1 MSVVVVGAGIV
12 GASVAYHLARRG
24 APVTL
29 IDRAPAPATGATG
42 GSFAWIGGRGG
53 HWPGGAE
60 DLRGS
65 VLADHRRLEAELPD
79 VAVRWSGS
87 LRWDGAPVGA
97 EPGEGRFR
105 VGADGIRALEPGLRE
120 PPEWAVHTPSD
131 GGLDAVA
138 VTGALV
144 RAARG
149 LGARMV
155 LGAAGVALK
164 TVDGRVLGV
173 TSSAGFHP
181 ASTVVLAA
189 GTGVRGL
196 LTPLGL
202 ELPIEASPARLV
214 RLTAPSGLVRAIVA
228 GPEFEVREVREGRL
242 LMTVPPTSSA
252 DRALRRLQASFHGAD
267 GCRVLDTRV
276 SARPMP
282 ADGPLVGHLVPDGS
296 VYLAVLHSAVTL
308 APTVGRLVAQELVTG
323 ESAEELRRC
332 RPEGRI
338 LRGGG

>member
-1 MSVVVVGAGIV
+1 MSVVVGAGVV
-12 GASVAYHLARRG
+12 GASVAYHQARRG

-29 IDRAPAPATGATG
+29 IDRAPAPATGVTG
-42 GSFAWIGGRGG
+42 ASFARIGGRGG

-65 VLADHRRLEAELPD
+65 VLADYRRLEAELPD
-79 VAVRWSGS
+79 LAVRRSGS

-97 EPGEGRFR
+97 ELGVGRFR

-131 GGLDAVA
+131 GGVDAVA

-149 LGARMV
+149 LGARTV
-155 LGAAGVALK
+155 LGVAGAALETVGGSVA
-164 TVDGRVLGV
+164 GV

-189 GTGVRGL
+189 GTEVCEL
-196 LTPLGL
+196 LAPLGL
-202 ELPIEASPARLV
+202 EVPIEASPARLV

-228 GPEFEVREVREGRL
+228 GPEFEVREVRAGRL
-242 LMTVPPTSSA
+242 LMTVPPTSSSA
-252 DRALRRLQASFHGAD
+252 GALRHLQAAFHGAD

-276 SARPMP
+276 SARPVP
-282 ADGPLVGHLVPDGS
+282 AGGPLVGHLTPDGS
-296 VYLAVLHSAVTL
+296 VYVAVMHSAVTL
-308 APTVGRLVAQELVTG
+308 APTVGRLVARELVTG
-323 ESAEELRRC
+323 EGADELCRC
-332 RPEGRI
+332 RPEGRVP
-338 LRGGG
+338 RDGG